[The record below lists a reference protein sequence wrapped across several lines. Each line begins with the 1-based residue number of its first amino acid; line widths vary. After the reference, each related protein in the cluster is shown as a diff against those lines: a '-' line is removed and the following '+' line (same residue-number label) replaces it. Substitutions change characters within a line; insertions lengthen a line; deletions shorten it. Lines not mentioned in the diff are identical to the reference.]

1 MNEQGKLYCSAK
13 EFKVLTAQ
21 VWSNAGRSYT
31 KAEEARIIAL
41 FIEGWTL
48 ENICEEVQRPP
59 SGVLKILRKS
69 AFVAQEEEARYEHCY
84 VFTKRGASA
93 RDDWRKSAPQRAKLA
108 QEAAAATAKEDG
120 ERLEPVKLPGTVE
133 GNPQWPYYHPS
144 LAARQSE
151 GRLLRK
157 DKDAPTITYLSGEAV
172 TMGADGNLH
181 LINTQNMG
189 PQDVDNIL
197 KSFNNIHKTE
207 SEKIMSATVKIETRV
222 YLNNKL
228 ASAYS
233 DTELMDMVMAQENK
247 IKFLKDLTDAPSVRR
262 NELMAEARQDRD
274 DLLALLDSRAKG
286 GKSALEVSNEVQA
299 REAKAEEVVA
309 QPQDTAAE

>member
-31 KAEEARIIAL
+31 KAEEALIVGK

-48 ENICEEVQRPP
+48 ENICEEAQRPP
-59 SGVLKILRKS
+59 SGVLKILRKC

-93 RDDWRKSAPQRAKLA
+93 RDDWRKSAPQRANLA

-120 ERLEPVKLPGTVE
+120 ERLEPVNLPGTVE
-133 GNPQWPYYHPS
+133 GNPRWPNYPS
-144 LAARQSE
+144 
-151 GRLLRK
+151 
-157 DKDAPTITYLSGEAV
+157 I
-172 TMGADGNLH
+172 ADGNLH
-181 LINTQNMG
+181 LINTQNVG

-197 KSFNNIHKTE
+197 KSFNNIRKSE

-247 IKFLKDLTDAPSVRR
+247 IRFLKDLTDAPSVRR
-262 NELMAEARQDRD
+262 NELMEEARQDRD

>member
-31 KAEEARIIAL
+31 KAEEARIVGL

-59 SGVLKILRKS
+59 SGVLKILRKC

-108 QEAAAATAKEDG
+108 AEAAAATAKEDG
-120 ERLEPVKLPGTVE
+120 ERLEPVNLPGTV
-133 GNPQWPYYHPS
+133 GINPQWPNCS
-144 LAARQSE
+144 ALAARQCE

-157 DKDAPTITYLSGEAV
+157 DKDAPITYLSGEAV

-181 LINTQNMG
+181 LINTQNVG

-197 KSFNNIHKTE
+197 KSFNNIRKSE

-228 ASAYS
+228 ASSYS

-247 IKFLKDLTDAPSVRR
+247 IKFLKDLTDAPSMRR

>member
-31 KAEEARIIAL
+31 KAEEARIVGL

-48 ENICEEVQRPP
+48 ENICEEAQRPP
-59 SGVLKILRKS
+59 SGVLKILRKC

-108 QEAAAATAKEDG
+108 AEAAAATAKEDG
-120 ERLEPVKLPGTVE
+120 ERLEPVKLPGTIE
-133 GNPQWPYYHPS
+133 DNPQWPYYPS
-144 LAARQSE
+144 
-151 GRLLRK
+151 
-157 DKDAPTITYLSGEAV
+157 I
-172 TMGADGNLH
+172 ADGNLH
-181 LINTQNMG
+181 LINTQNVG

-197 KSFNNIHKTE
+197 KSFNNICKSE

-262 NELMAEARQDRD
+262 NELMEEARQDRD

>member
-1 MNEQGKLYCSAK
+1 ML
-13 EFKVLTAQ
+13 KV
-21 VWSNAGRSYT
+21 
-31 KAEEARIIAL
+31 
-41 FIEGWTL
+41 
-48 ENICEEVQRPP
+48 
-59 SGVLKILRKS
+59 LRKS

-93 RDDWRKSAPQRAKLA
+93 RDDWRKSAPQRVKLA
-108 QEAAAATAKEDG
+108 AEAAAATAKEDG
-120 ERLEPVKLPGTVE
+120 ERLEPVNLPGTV
-133 GNPQWPYYHPS
+133 GINPQWSNYPS
-144 LAARQSE
+144 
-151 GRLLRK
+151 
-157 DKDAPTITYLSGEAV
+157 
-172 TMGADGNLH
+172 MADGNLH

-197 KSFNNIHKTE
+197 KSFNNIRKSE

-233 DTELMDMVMAQENK
+233 DTELMDMIMAQENK

-262 NELMAEARQDRD
+262 NELMEEARQDRD

-299 REAKAEEVVA
+299 REAKAAEVVA

>member
-13 EFKVLTAQ
+13 EFKVLTTQ

-31 KAEEARIIAL
+31 KAEEALIVGK

-48 ENICEEVQRPP
+48 ENICEEAQRPP
-59 SGVLKILRKS
+59 SGVLKILRKC

-120 ERLEPVKLPGTVE
+120 ERLEPVNLPGTIE
-133 GNPQWPYYHPS
+133 GNPRWPNYPS
-144 LAARQSE
+144 IAARQSE

-157 DKDAPTITYLSGEAV
+157 VKDAPTIVYLSGEAV

-181 LINTQNMG
+181 LINTQSMG
-189 PQDVDNIL
+189 PQDVDSIL
-197 KSFNNIHKTE
+197 KSFNNIRKSE

-299 REAKAEEVVA
+299 REAKAEEAVA

>member
-1 MNEQGKLYCSAK
+1 VNEQGKLYCSAK

-31 KAEEARIIAL
+31 KAEEARIVGL

-48 ENICEEVQRPP
+48 ENICEVVQRPP
-59 SGVLKILRKS
+59 SGVLKILRKC
-69 AFVAQEEEARYEHCY
+69 AFVAQEEEARYKHCY

-108 QEAAAATAKEDG
+108 AEAAAATAKEDG
-120 ERLEPVKLPGTVE
+120 ERLEPVKLPGTIE
-133 GNPQWPYYHPS
+133 GNPQWPYCPS
-144 LAARQSE
+144 
-151 GRLLRK
+151 
-157 DKDAPTITYLSGEAV
+157 I
-172 TMGADGNLH
+172 ADGNLH

-189 PQDVDNIL
+189 PQDVDSVL
-197 KSFNNIHKTE
+197 KSFNNIRKSE

-228 ASAYS
+228 ASSYS

>member
-13 EFKVLTAQ
+13 EFKALTAQ

-31 KAEEARIIAL
+31 KAEEARIVGL

-59 SGVLKILRKS
+59 SGVLKILRKC

-108 QEAAAATAKEDG
+108 TEAAAATAKEDG
-120 ERLEPVKLPGTVE
+120 ERLEPVKLPGTIE
-133 GNPQWPYYHPS
+133 GNPQCPYY
-144 LAARQSE
+144 
-151 GRLLRK
+151 
-157 DKDAPTITYLSGEAV
+157 LSI
-172 TMGADGNLH
+172 ADGNLH
-181 LINTQNMG
+181 LINTQNVG

-197 KSFNNIHKTE
+197 KSFNNIRKSE

-262 NELMAEARQDRD
+262 NELMEEARQDRD

-299 REAKAEEVVA
+299 REAKAAEVVA

>member
-1 MNEQGKLYCSAK
+1 M
-13 EFKVLTAQ
+13 
-21 VWSNAGRSYT
+21 
-31 KAEEARIIAL
+31 
-41 FIEGWTL
+41 
-48 ENICEEVQRPP
+48 
-59 SGVLKILRKS
+59 LKILRKC

-108 QEAAAATAKEDG
+108 TEAAAATAKEDG
-120 ERLEPVKLPGTVE
+120 ERLEPVKLPGTIE
-133 GNPQWPYYHPS
+133 GNPQCPYY
-144 LAARQSE
+144 
-151 GRLLRK
+151 
-157 DKDAPTITYLSGEAV
+157 LSI
-172 TMGADGNLH
+172 ADGNLH
-181 LINTQNMG
+181 LINTQNVG

-197 KSFNNIHKTE
+197 KSFNNIRKSE

-262 NELMAEARQDRD
+262 NELMEEARQDRD

-299 REAKAEEVVA
+299 REAKAAEVVA

>member
-21 VWSNAGRSYT
+21 VWSNAGKCYT
-31 KAEEARIIAL
+31 KAEEAIIVGK

-120 ERLEPVKLPGTVE
+120 ERLEPVNLPGTIE
-133 GNPQWPYYHPS
+133 GNPRWPNYPS
-144 LAARQSE
+144 IAARQSE
-151 GRLLRK
+151 GRLLCK
-157 DKDAPTITYLSGEAV
+157 DKDAPTIVYLSGEAV
-172 TMGADGNLH
+172 TMAADGNLH
-181 LINTQNMG
+181 LINTQTMG

-197 KSFNNIHKTE
+197 KSFNNIRKSE

-228 ASAYS
+228 ASSYS

-247 IKFLKDLTDAPSVRR
+247 IKFLKDLTDAPSMRR

>member
-59 SGVLKILRKS
+59 SGVLKILRKC

-108 QEAAAATAKEDG
+108 AEAAAATAKEDG
-120 ERLEPVKLPGTVE
+120 ERLEPVNLPGAIE
-133 GNPQWPYYHPS
+133 GNPQWPNCS
-144 LAARQSE
+144 ALAARQSE

-181 LINTQNMG
+181 LINTQNVG

-197 KSFNNIHKTE
+197 KSFNNIRKSE

-228 ASAYS
+228 ASSYS

-262 NELMAEARQDRD
+262 NELMEEARQDRD

-309 QPQDTAAE
+309 KPQAPAAE

>member
-59 SGVLKILRKS
+59 SGVLKILRKC

-108 QEAAAATAKEDG
+108 AEAAAATAKEDG
-120 ERLEPVKLPGTVE
+120 ERLEPVNLPGTV
-133 GNPQWPYYHPS
+133 GINPQWPNCS
-144 LAARQSE
+144 ALAARQSE

-181 LINTQNMG
+181 LINTQNVG

-197 KSFNNIHKTE
+197 KSFNNIRKSE

-228 ASAYS
+228 ASSYS

-247 IKFLKDLTDAPSVRR
+247 IKFLKDLTDAPSMRR

>member
-31 KAEEARIIAL
+31 KAEEARIVGL

-59 SGVLKILRKS
+59 SGVLKILRKC

-108 QEAAAATAKEDG
+108 AEAAAATAKEDG
-120 ERLEPVKLPGTVE
+120 ERLEPVKLPGTIE
-133 GNPQWPYYHPS
+133 GNPQCPYYPS
-144 LAARQSE
+144 IAARQSE

-157 DKDAPTITYLSGEAV
+157 DKDAPTIVHLSGEAV
-172 TMGADGNLH
+172 TMAADGNLH
-181 LINTQNMG
+181 LINTQNVG

-197 KSFNNIHKTE
+197 KSFNNIRKSE

-262 NELMAEARQDRD
+262 NELMEEARQDRD